1 LEFNVNRDEHQNLSR
16 FIDQLIDAI
25 CVVDKSGRFEFV
37 SASAEQIFG
46 YRPDEMIGMKVL
58 DLVFPADRERTLA
71 AAINIMQGHEN
82 THFENRYVRK
92 DGQIVDILWSARW
105 SEAYQQRIAIARDI
119 TRRKNIERRQAALYA
134 ISEAAHMADDLP
146 TFYQGIHHII
156 EQLLPAANFAIAAY
170 DANTSEL
177 SFLYNT
183 DTKTADTSVL
193 YLDEPTQNPLISTSL
208 RQLNSINLTTDQGDS
223 NNSAFCR
230 LVIHK
235 AAPLLANF
243 DSLSEHPVKIR
254 NIVKR
259 SQSSW
264 LGVPLRLQQDIIG
277 VLMMHSDINTTA
289 YTQQD
294 EELMGFVSTQ
304 VASAIERQQMLT
316 KLKHIA
322 LYDQLTQLP
331 NRALFH
337 DRMQVALAHA
347 NREKTRLS
355 LLFLDLDK
363 FKWVNDN
370 CGHQIGD
377 ALLQITAQRILHCV
391 RKTDTVSRFGG
402 DEFVILLDDV
412 GSENNSLK
420 IAQSILT
427 ALNQAFHIADQ
438 LLHIVPSIG
447 IAHYPQ
453 HGLDEKQLLAS
464 SDAAMYRAKQ
474 SGGNRIQVCS

>member
-1 LEFNVNRDEHQNLSR
+1 VNRGEYQNLSP
-16 FIDQLIDAI
+16 FIDLLIDAI

-37 SASAEQIFG
+37 SASAEQVFG
-46 YRPDEMIGMKVL
+46 YRPEEMIGLNVL

-71 AAINIMQGHEN
+71 AAKNVMQGHEN

-105 SEAYQQRIAIARDI
+105 SEEHQQRIAIARDI

-134 ISEAAHMADDLP
+134 ISEAAHMAGDLP
-146 TFYQGIHHII
+146 TFYQEIHHII
-156 EQLLPAANFAIAAY
+156 EQLLPAAHFAIAAY
-170 DANTSEL
+170 DANTCEL

-183 DTKTADTSVL
+183 ETAGTNVPNQ
-193 YLDEPTQNPLISTSL
+193 DESSKHSLRSTSL
-208 RQLNSINLTTDQGDS
+208 KQLNSIKLATEQDDS

-230 LVIHK
+230 LVIHN
-235 AAPLLANF
+235 ASPLLVNLA
-243 DSLSEHPVKIR
+243 SLSEHPAKIR
-254 NIVKR
+254 KIAKR
-259 SQSSW
+259 SKASW
-264 LGVPLRLQQDIIG
+264 LGVPLKLQQDIIG
-277 VLMMHSDINTTA
+277 VLMMHSDINTTP
-289 YTQQD
+289 YTLQD

-304 VASAIERQQMLT
+304 IASAIERQQMLA

-347 NREKTRLS
+347 SRETTYLS

-370 CGHQIGD
+370 CGHHIGD

-412 GSENNSLK
+412 GTENNSLK

-438 LLHIVPSIG
+438 LLNIVPSIG

-453 HGLDEKQLLAS
+453 HGVDEKQLLAS
-464 SDAAMYRAKQ
+464 SDAAMYQAKKR
-474 SGGNRIQVCS
+474 GGNRIQVCS

>member
-1 LEFNVNRDEHQNLSR
+1 MNRDEYQNLSR
-16 FIDQLIDAI
+16 FIDLLIDAI

-37 SASAEQIFG
+37 SASSEQIFG

-71 AAINIMQGHEN
+71 AALNIMQGHEN

-105 SEAYQQRIAIARDI
+105 SEDHQQRIAIARDI

-134 ISEAAHMADDLP
+134 ISEAAHLADDLP

-156 EQLLPAANFAIAAY
+156 EQLLPAAHFAIAAY
-170 DANTSEL
+170 DANTCEL
-177 SFLYNT
+177 SFLYDT
-183 DTKTADTSVL
+183 DTAKTADTSVP
-193 YLDEPTQNPLISTSL
+193 YLDEPTKNSLKSTSL
-208 RQLNSINLTTDQGDS
+208 KQLNSINLTTDQGDS

-230 LVIHK
+230 QVIHK
-235 AAPLLANF
+235 AAPLLVNL
-243 DSLSEHPVKIR
+243 DSLSEHPAKIR
-254 NIVKR
+254 KIAKR
-259 SQSSW
+259 SQASW

-277 VLMMHSDINTTA
+277 VLMMHSDINATA

-304 VASAIERQQMLT
+304 IASAIERQQMIT

-337 DRMQVALAHA
+337 DRIQVALAHA
-347 NREKTRLS
+347 HRENTRLS

-370 CGHQIGD
+370 CGHHIGD

-427 ALNQAFHIADQ
+427 ALNQAFHITDQ
-438 LLHIVPSIG
+438 LLHILPSIG

-453 HGLDEKQLLAS
+453 HGIDEKQLLAS
-464 SDAAMYRAKQ
+464 SDAAMYQAKKR
-474 SGGNRIQVCS
+474 GGNRIQECS